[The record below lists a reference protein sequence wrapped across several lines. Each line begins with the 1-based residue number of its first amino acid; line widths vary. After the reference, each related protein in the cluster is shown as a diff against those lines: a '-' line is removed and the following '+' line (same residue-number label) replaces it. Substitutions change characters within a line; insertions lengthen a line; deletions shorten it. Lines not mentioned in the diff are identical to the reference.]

1 VKNLVS
7 NAVKYSPAARVQVA
21 ARQAPRAVEITVEDE
36 GPASPRPI
44 APASSSRT
52 TARPPARGRLA
63 APGWAAVVKSL
74 VDAHGRTI
82 RADNVTPPP
91 HSDDARSRR
100 FDTLRRARVVLPYPV
115 ATRSRSAWPTPSKR
129 LTTAQ
134 IVEMRDEASVRAAIR
149 HVVIENIA
157 AEEQLD
163 TDARKLLLEHA
174 KMIKD
179 SAADYRQLLGKVKEK
194 LARERGFIL

>member
-1 VKNLVS
+1 M
-7 NAVKYSPAARVQVA
+7 A
-21 ARQAPRAVEITVEDE
+21 
-36 GPASPRPI
+36 
-44 APASSSRT
+44 
-52 TARPPARGRLA
+52 
-63 APGWAAVVKSL
+63 
-74 VDAHGRTI
+74 DAI
-82 RADNVTPPP
+82 V
-91 HSDDARSRR
+91 
-100 FDTLRRARVVLPYPV
+100 
-115 ATRSRSAWPTPSKR
+115 KR
-129 LTTAQ
+129 LTMRK

-163 TDARKLLLEHA
+163 ADARKLLLEHA